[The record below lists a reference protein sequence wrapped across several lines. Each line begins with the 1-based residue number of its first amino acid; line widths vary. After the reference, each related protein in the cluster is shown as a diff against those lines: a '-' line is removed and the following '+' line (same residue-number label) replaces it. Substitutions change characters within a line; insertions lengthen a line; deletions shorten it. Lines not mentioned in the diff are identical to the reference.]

1 MHIPWM
7 GSERKAR
14 WVVLAYE
21 KELQLL
27 IEHLNK
33 ESHLE
38 TLHNQMSHVYQK
50 LQKWQIQM
58 PDIEPRAIGH
68 AEFDE
73 TWVSF
78 HSKFLQALLDHIKFD
93 AFDLRKWNFRVKGK
107 NGKRRMRREQII
119 NEPGFTATGN
129 ATPISWLFTVSQ
141 ATGNTIPSPWH
152 KRIRNWLRRLRR

>member
-14 WVVLAYE
+14 WAVLAYE

-50 LQKWQIQM
+50 LQKCQIQM

-78 HSKFLQALLDHIKFD
+78 HSEFLQALLDRIKFD
-93 AFDLRKWNFRVKGK
+93 AFDLSKWNFDVEFT

-129 ATPISWLFTVSQ
+129 ATPIRMLLKVSQ

-152 KRIRNWLRRLRR
+152 KRIRNWLRR